1 MATQDYKRKLTA
13 ILSADVKG
21 YSRLMGEDEE
31 ATVRTITAHRKV
43 ITSVIEKYRG
53 RVVDSPGDNILAEFV
68 SVVDAVQS
76 GVEIHEELKTRN
88 AELPESQKE
97 YTEYRR
103 ETLEKCHA
111 SLNRIQEKIGYRRIP

>member
-1 MATQDYKRKLTA
+1 MATEDFKRKLTA

-43 ITSVIEKYRG
+43 IASVIEKYRG

-76 GVEIHEELKTRN
+76 AVEIQEVIRAKN
-88 AELPESQKE
+88 AELPEE
-97 YTEYRR
+97 RR
-103 ETLEKCHA
+103 MEF
-111 SLNRIQEKIGYRRIP
+111 RIGVNLGDVI